1 MKVVVLEHFT
11 SSPAFGGGAA
21 IRTEGRAMRDAIVAA
36 LVALRGVGVTVL
48 RSGARPP
55 AASGRLEIIRVP
67 RAGGAGRGREPL
79 FRAALRR
86 ADAALVI
93 APESGG
99 VLERLV
105 RIVEEERRVPLG
117 PAPALVRLSADH
129 LPDLPRLP
137 PPRGTTPGTA
147 GIPVSDAAVRLSP
160 P

>member
-79 FRAALRR
+79 FRVALRR

-105 RIVEEERRVPLG
+105 RIVEEERRVLLG
-117 PAPALVRLSADH
+117 PAPALVWISPAKRRA
-129 LPDLPRLP
+129 LPRP
-137 PPRGTTPGTA
+137 PAPRVAAPRTRATPFA
-147 GIPVSDAAVRLSP
+147 DAA
-160 P
+160 

>member
-21 IRTEGRAMRDAIVAA
+21 IRTEGRAMRDAIVAD
-36 LVALRGVGVTVL
+36 LVALPGVGVTVL

-79 FRAALRR
+79 FRVALRR

-105 RIVEEERRVPLG
+105 RIVEEERRILLG
-117 PAPALVRLSADH
+117 PAAAFVRISADN
-129 LPDLPRLP
+129 LRTLRRLP
-137 PPRGTTPGTA
+137 SAGGAAPATPA
-147 GIPVSDAAVRLSP
+147 IPFAD
-160 P
+160 